1 MFDLLFFAE
10 RRCISRTVK
19 HRQYGY
25 ILHGCQYRIRN
36 DRENHAA
43 KSVGVDGGDEPHKD
57 DHPAVMYLGVFH
69 RGYPE
74 PGLFLFND
82 GLT

>member
-1 MFDLLFFAE
+1 MDTFSMGVNIEFVM
-10 RRCISRTVK
+10 IVK
-19 HRQYGY
+19 AMRPT
-25 ILHGCQYRIRN
+25 
-36 DRENHAA
+36 AWA
-43 KSVGVDGGDEPHKD
+43 SMVVDEPHKD

-74 PGLFLFND
+74 PGLFLLND